1 MGSLYRRW
9 DLAHTKETS
18 QKESTTL
25 KVKRLK
31 SPITIGI
38 QVMSGVKR
46 NFSKNLGLRAEIK
59 FRDPIVDVES
69 QFKSN
74 TINYN
79 GYIISVDPTPFQN
92 KSEL

>member
-1 MGSLYRRW
+1 V
-9 DLAHTKETS
+9 T
-18 QKESTTL
+18 
-25 KVKRLK
+25 K

-74 TINYN
+74 TLNYN
-79 GYIISVDPTPFQN
+79 GYIISVDPTPFKTRVN
-92 KSEL
+92 FDTITFILSIVYSF